1 MVEKFDCVV
10 CGCCTVDILVK
21 PVELHQPLRAD
32 QLIEV
37 APIETTTGGIVS
49 NSGIALQ
56 RLGMRTAVATYVGQD
71 DWAEIIRR
79 RLMAAGLNLDD
90 LETRPDLPTSTTAV
104 MIDAMGQRSFAHCP
118 GAPQHLDRK
127 FFESRMDLFR
137 RSRAM
142 LLGYYSLLP
151 NLEVDLPEVLAAI
164 RAEGCLTALDS
175 AGNGGDGEK
184 LQKILPHLDVYV
196 PSLGEAANQTGL
208 EDPAEIMQRFR
219 EWGAPGMLGVK
230 LGSRGALLS
239 PTADEM
245 SRIDAIKPPG
255 PIVDTTGAG
264 DAFYA
269 ALLAGLLRGL
279 DPADAGRIAAA
290 AGAACV
296 TGMGASAGL
305 LDWDGTCR
313 LAGVSF

>member
-1 MVEKFDCVV
+1 M
-10 CGCCTVDILVK
+10 DILVK

-56 RLGMRTAVATYVGQD
+56 RLGMRVAAATVVGAD
-71 DWAEIIRR
+71 DWSEIIRR
-79 RLMAAGLNLDD
+79 RLQAAGLNLDG
-90 LETRPDLPTSTTAV
+90 LQIRSDLPTSTTAV

-118 GAPQHLDRK
+118 GAPRELDRQ
-127 FFESRMDLFR
+127 FFVERMDLFR

-151 NLEVDLPEVLAAI
+151 QLEPELPAVLAML
-164 RAEGCLTALDS
+164 RDVGCLTALDS
-175 AGNGGDGEK
+175 AGHGGDGER
-184 LQKILPHLDVYV
+184 LRSILPHLDLYV

-208 EDPAEIMQRFR
+208 DDPVKIMQRFR
-219 EWGAPGMLGVK
+219 EWGAPGLLGVK
-230 LGSRGALLS
+230 LGSRGALLC
-239 PTADEM
+239 PRGDDIV
-245 SRIDAIKPPG
+245 RVDAVRPPG
-255 PIVDTTGAG
+255 AVIDTTGAG

-269 ALLAGLLRGL
+269 GLLASLLKGMP
-279 DPADAGRIAAA
+279 PAEAGRIAAA

-305 LDWDGTCR
+305 LDWDGTRR
-313 LAGVSF
+313 LAGL